1 MSDTRDAAR
10 LREALTIVLKES
22 AGLTP
27 PPLEDSVLVARLH
40 AACASFRDRP
50 RLTPQ
55 ELLSLAQGD
64 RFEPVFRD
72 LLLETFSDKDTA
84 FNRDKQMFSYIAE
97 NLLIPK
103 PNAKRPLKIWCAA
116 CSTGQEAL
124 SLVMAW
130 HKRLQGEPALAE
142 AGTRFVVYASDMS
155 ARAVEMARK
164 GRYNNFDVQH
174 GLNVHDLLEFFD
186 EQQGGGFWKAKDTLL
201 APINFFQ
208 HNLLNSPPSLLP
220 RRLDAIL
227 LPHTLHNFDDTI
239 AERVLVRL
247 VSLLAPEG
255 WLVLAPFE
263 AEKYGRR
270 LFLQPSGRLEES
282 SSLPQGM
289 FSRSTFAYPDRAERH
304 ASAQGMLEKRTQEE
318 KLPQANPQAANP
330 QATNPQE
337 EGRQEEGGDASAPQA
352 SWMPAS

>member
-1 MSDTRDAAR
+1 MSDTHDAAR

-22 AGLTP
+22 AGLKP
-27 PPLEDSVLVARLH
+27 PPLEDNVLVARLR

-50 RLTPQ
+50 SLTPQ

-64 RFEPVFRD
+64 RFEPVFRE

-84 FNRDKQMFSYIAE
+84 FNRCKQTFSYIAE
-97 NLLIPK
+97 NLSIPNPK
-103 PNAKRPLKIWCAA
+103 ANAKRSLKIWCAA

-130 HKRLQGEPALAE
+130 HKRLQDEPALAD
-142 AGTRFVVYASDMS
+142 AGTRFVVYASDRS
-155 ARAVEMARK
+155 ARAIETARK

-174 GLNVHDLLEFFD
+174 GLSVHDLLEFFD
-186 EQQGGGFWKAKDTLL
+186 EQQGGGFWKAKDALL
-201 APINFFQ
+201 APTNFFQ

-227 LPHTLHNFDDTI
+227 LPHTLQNFDDTV
-239 AERVLVRL
+239 AERILVRL

-270 LFLQPSGRLEES
+270 LFLQPSEKLEAS

-289 FSRSTFAYPDRAERH
+289 FSRSTFAYPDR
-304 ASAQGMLEKRTQEE
+304 GGG
-318 KLPQANPQAANP
+318 
-330 QATNPQE
+330 AT
-337 EGRQEEGGDASAPQA
+337 SSSQA
-352 SWMPAS
+352 SWMSSS